1 MGRLVFVVGGQ
12 APLDG
17 EGPRHDYDAKVARST
32 HRSALA
38 ELVARYPAVVAL
50 DTAEQPSVGFAEHED
65 VAKGHYSATGSAQAR
80 PSVSAAQCGMTSVP
94 ISPIFRTVLPSSIW
108 LG

>member
-1 MGRLVFVVGGQ
+1 MGRLVFVERGQ

-32 HRSALA
+32 HRGALA

-50 DTAEQPSVGFAEHED
+50 DTAEQPGVGFAEHED
-65 VAKGHYSATGSAQAR
+65 VAKGHHSATGGPLKRGRASAP
-80 PSVSAAQCGMTSVP
+80 PSAG
-94 ISPIFRTVLPSSIW
+94 
-108 LG
+108 